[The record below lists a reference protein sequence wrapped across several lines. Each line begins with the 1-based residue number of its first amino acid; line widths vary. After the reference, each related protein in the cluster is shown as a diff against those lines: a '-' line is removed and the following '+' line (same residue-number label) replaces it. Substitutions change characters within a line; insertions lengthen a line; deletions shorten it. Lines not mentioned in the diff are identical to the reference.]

1 MKGYGISFLTF
12 ILMGLT
18 LTFFEYIRPTDPT
31 DKSWDKRSGM
41 SHYVDHGTGCEYL
54 SVENGFFGKGVLIK
68 RLDAEGKHVC
78 GKE

>member
-1 MKGYGISFLTF
+1 MKGYGIGSLMVIIMMLTF
-12 ILMGLT
+12 T
-18 LTFFEYIRPTDPT
+18 LFEYVRPTDPT

-54 SVENGFFGKGVLIK
+54 SVENVFFGKGVLIK
-68 RLDAEGKHVC
+68 RLDAAGKHVC